1 MPRLSLPVF
10 RRNHYMIN
18 ISSAARGPVHY
29 VLRSGLAAAAMLA
42 LSAAAPIQH
51 AKAMSLIGPGAAPIA
66 KASSGGMTTEVRGG
80 GGGGGGGHGGGG
92 GGHGGGGGGFHGGG
106 GGFHGGG
113 GMHGGGA
120 AFHGGGFRGG
130 GAAFHGGGFRAGG
143 PVFRGG
149 AFHARPAFHGAGFRF
164 AHRHHFRSRFF
175 YGASYYPYY
184 DYYPYRRCR
193 IILTHYGP
201 RRICRFRHFGYPYRH
216 YRHHRC
222 YCG

>member
-1 MPRLSLPVF
+1 
-10 RRNHYMIN
+10 MIN
-18 ISSAARGPVHY
+18 ISSAARGPVRY

-42 LSAAAPIQH
+42 LSAAAPSQH

-106 GGFHGGG
+106 GGF
-113 GMHGGGA
+113 
-120 AFHGGGFRGG
+120 
-130 GAAFHGGGFRAGG
+130 RAGG

-149 AFHARPAFHGAGFRF
+149 AFHARPAFHRAGFRF

-193 IILTHYGP
+193 IILTYYGP
-201 RRICRFRHFGYPYRH
+201 RRVCRFRHFGYPYRH